1 MIRKNQNIIV
11 FVFLVLFS
19 FPAYSANPLKHSK
32 LPYPVINEHSWVMI
46 EIWPDVQDITL
57 SAYFLDFSYDKNK
70 NLCTATKRVFDR
82 AAKPSETS
90 YRLCMSVSDA
100 IAQEYIYTR

>member
-1 MIRKNQNIIV
+1 MKRKNQKLS
-11 FVFLVLFS
+11 FLFFLVLFS
-19 FPAYSANPLKHSK
+19 SLAYSANPLKHSK

-46 EIWPDVQDITL
+46 EIWPEVQDITL

-70 NLCTATKRVFDR
+70 NLCTVTKRVFDR
-82 AAKPSETS
+82 AAKPNQTS